1 MTCHTKE
8 ELEEMLYDVVNEL
21 DLSDVMIDK
30 HGPLGT
36 PPAVL
41 VREVLARKDLQIAML
56 RMGLVDVGHNAAM
69 SGAEPALSAERPLD
83 GTVIRGEGNGN

>member
-21 DLSDVMIDK
+21 DLSDVMLDK

-56 RMGLVDVGHNAAM
+56 RRGLVDVGHNA
-69 SGAEPALSAERPLD
+69 GVTGGR
-83 GTVIRGEGNGN
+83 RGFWICKRCWKMFGVDE